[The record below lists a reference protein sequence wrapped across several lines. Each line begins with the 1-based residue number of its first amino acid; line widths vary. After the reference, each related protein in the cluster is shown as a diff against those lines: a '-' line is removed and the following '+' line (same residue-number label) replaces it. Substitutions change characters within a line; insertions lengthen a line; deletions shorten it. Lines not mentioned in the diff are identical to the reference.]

1 MSRPRSVPD
10 TQVLAAV
17 RALLAEGGERAA
29 SFAAVARAA
38 GLAGSSLV
46 QRYGSRQG
54 MVQAALSDGWSELM
68 ARTET
73 AAETAPRGVKG
84 GTGFLKQLERGGG
97 DLIALLVPRQRD
109 PALRDLAEGWRARVE
124 AELAL
129 RIGTEEGQ
137 KPTRARD
144 AATLAFAAWLGRL
157 LWQQAGPGGA
167 TGPKLKTILRGRG

>member
-10 TQVLAAV
+10 AKVMSVV
-17 RALLAEGGERAA
+17 RKLLASGGERAA
-29 SFAAVARAA
+29 SFAAVSQAA

-54 MVQAALSDGWSELM
+54 MVRAALVDGWSDLM
-68 ARTET
+68 ARTE
-73 AAETAPRGVKG
+73 AAAGAAPRGAKG

-97 DLIALLVPRQRD
+97 DLIALLAPRQRD

-129 RIGTEEGQ
+129 RIGTGEGQ
-137 KPTRARD
+137 KPARARD

-167 TGPKLKTILRGRG
+167 TGLKLKTIVRGRG